1 MSVKGSPCMFGP
13 EELRAEIVGQ
23 WGPAGAHVE
32 VFDDLLRRVEVAE
45 RRYTDMAKRGTW
57 KEAQEYSE
65 YWRLVAE
72 KAERELAEAQG
83 DAERFEWWFSSD
95 VDKRNFMPTYFHGIR
110 ERWSLSNWRAAIDAE
125 RGK

>member
-72 KAERELAEAQG
+72 KAERELAEARAKI
-83 DAERFEWWFSSD
+83 DALMLEYCPDEMTPGQVDEWA
-95 VDKRNFMPTYFHGIR
+95 RHQRP
-110 ERWSLSNWRAAIDAE
+110 IDAE